1 MQPLQ
6 NYIMTCHDSQH
17 HFSVPIY
24 SRMFFGL
31 LLPVGN
37 LPLKRSSKWSR
48 SSLASS
54 TLIRF
59 SWNNSPFQNG
69 RWTERK
75 AAEALGAYLVKGNC
89 TASQPVNSNVVIIL
103 YHVKLN
109 QVVKCQP
116 KVHKS
121 KALLRLCLQRCH
133 SIESRISFAIPLPSS
148 IQLYQT
154 NTTNTSATTISIG
167 CVSIF
172 MYAEFPLLKIHLA
185 ENFLDPHRWWPPC
198 FFLLVVGVFCPETV
212 LNTNW
217 TFKDDWYPPTLF
229 LMSQLGYSNKVSIFC
244 VFVSLDYFAGSLFIK
259 ILKYFS

>member
-1 MQPLQ
+1 MIALKIVIATTRHSRIMMQPLQ

-89 TASQPVNSNVVIIL
+89 TASQPVNSNVVVIL

-121 KALLRLCLQRCH
+121 TALLHLCLQRCH
-133 SIESRISFAIPLPSS
+133 SIESKISFAIPLTV
-148 IQLYQT
+148 QY
-154 NTTNTSATTISIG
+154 TTIPNKYNQHFCNNNLHRLCFHIYV
-167 CVSIF
+167 CRVS
-172 MYAEFPLLKIHLA
+172 
-185 ENFLDPHRWWPPC
+185 
-198 FFLLVVGVFCPETV
+198 
-212 LNTNW
+212 
-217 TFKDDWYPPTLF
+217 TFKNPSRWKF
-229 LMSQLGYSNKVSIFC
+229 SRSASLMATMF
-244 VFVSLDYFAGSLFIK
+244 FFACGRCALPRNCPQHK
-259 ILKYFS
+259 LNV